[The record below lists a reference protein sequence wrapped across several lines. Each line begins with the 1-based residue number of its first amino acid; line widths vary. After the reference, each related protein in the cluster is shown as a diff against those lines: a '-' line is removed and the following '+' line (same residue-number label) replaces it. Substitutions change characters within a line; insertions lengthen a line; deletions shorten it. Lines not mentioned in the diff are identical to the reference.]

1 MNFSKKIIITLL
13 LCTILFTA
21 CDNAN
26 RQVEENINM
35 YTAVWDDVLNKGNL
49 DAIDA
54 NFTDDYTLTTT
65 AGTITGIEAAKAHY
79 GTYLTAVS
87 DIEFIVDDI
96 YGQGNTVIKQ
106 WTFKGKHTGDLFGI
120 PATGKSIALQGVS
133 IAQIVNG
140 KIASDTDFAD
150 DLGLMTTLGVIPTM
164 SAHNNMAII
173 QNVYENFAK
182 GDVAAIGAAM
192 DAKIEWNEAENFPYA
207 DGNPYIGFDAILE
220 GVFARVGGEWDKFQV
235 TKRKFSQMS
244 NDRILMEGRYTGKYK
259 KTGTPIDAQVAHV
272 WTLKDGLI
280 TNFQQYTDT
289 KQVAK
294 AVGK

>member
-1 MNFSKKIIITLL
+1 M
-13 LCTILFTA
+13 
-21 CDNAN
+21 
-26 RQVEENINM
+26 
-35 YTAVWDDVLNKGNL
+35 
-49 DAIDA
+49 
-54 NFTDDYTLTTT
+54 TTT

-120 PATGKSIALQGVS
+120 PATGKDISLQGVS
-133 IAQIVNG
+133 IAQIVDG

-164 SAHNNMAII
+164 GAHNNMAIV
-173 QNVYENFAK
+173 QKVYADFAK
-182 GDVAAIGAAM
+182 GDVPALGAAM
-192 DAKIEWNEAENFPYA
+192 DAKVAWNEAENFPYA
-207 DGNPYIGFDAILE
+207 DGNPYIGFDAIVE
-220 GVFARVGGEWDKFQV
+220 GVFARIGGEWDNWTV
-235 TKRKFSQMS
+235 SNPKFSQMS
-244 NDRILMEGRYTGKYK
+244 NDKILMEGRYTRKFK
-259 KTGTPIDAQVAHV
+259 KTGRSVDAQVAHV

-289 KQVAK
+289 KQVAD

>member
-1 MNFSKKIIITLL
+1 MKKIIITLL
-13 LCTILFTA
+13 FCTTLFTA

-26 RQVEENINM
+26 RQVKENINM

-54 NFTDDYTLTTT
+54 NFADDYVLTTT

-120 PATGKSIALQGVS
+120 PATGKNIALQGVS

-150 DLGLMTTLGVIPTM
+150 DLGLMTTLGVLPTM

-173 QNVYENFAK
+173 QNVYKNFSK
-182 GDVAAIGAAM
+182 GDVTAIGAAM
-192 DAKIEWNEAENFPYA
+192 DPAIEWNEAENFPYA

-220 GVFARVGGEWDKFQV
+220 GVFARVGGEWDKFEV

-259 KTGTPIDAQVAHV
+259 KTGAPIDAQVAHV

-280 TNFQQYTDT
+280 TKFQQYTDT
-289 KQVAK
+289 KQVAE

>member
-1 MNFSKKIIITLL
+1 MKKIIITLL
-13 LCTILFTA
+13 FCTTLFTA

-26 RQVEENINM
+26 RQVKENINM
-35 YTAVWDDVLNKGNL
+35 YTSVWDDVLNKGNL

-54 NFTDDYTLTTT
+54 NFADDYVLTTT

-120 PATGKSIALQGVS
+120 PATGKNIALQGVS

-150 DLGLMTTLGVIPTM
+150 DLGLMTTLGVLPTM

-173 QNVYENFAK
+173 QNVYKNFSK
-182 GDVAAIGAAM
+182 GDVTAIGAAM
-192 DAKIEWNEAENFPYA
+192 DPAIEWNEAENFPYA

-220 GVFARVGGEWDKFQV
+220 GVFGRVGGEWDKFEV

-280 TNFQQYTDT
+280 TKFQQYTDT
-289 KQVAK
+289 KQVAE

>member
-1 MNFSKKIIITLL
+1 MKKIIITLL
-13 LCTILFTA
+13 FCTMLFTA

-35 YTAVWDDVLNKGNL
+35 YTDVWDEVLNKGNL
-49 DAIDA
+49 EAIDA
-54 NFTDDYTLTTT
+54 NFADDYVLTTT
-65 AGTITGIEAAKAHY
+65 AGAITGIEAAKAHY

-106 WTFKGKHTGDLFGI
+106 WTFKGTHTGDLFGI
-120 PATGKSIALQGVS
+120 PATGKSISLQGVS
-133 IAQIVNG
+133 IAKIVDG

-173 QNVYENFAK
+173 QKVYADFAK
-182 GDVAAIGAAM
+182 GDVAAIGSVM
-192 DAKIEWNEAENFPYA
+192 DPAIEWNEAENFPYD

-235 TKRKFSQMS
+235 TKRKFSNMS

-259 KTGTPIDAQVAHV
+259 KTGAPIDAQAAHV

-289 KQVAK
+289 KQVAV

>member
-1 MNFSKKIIITLL
+1 MKKTLITLL
-13 LCTILFTA
+13 FCSIIFTA

-26 RQVEENINM
+26 QQVEENINM
-35 YTAVWDDVLNKGNL
+35 YTAVWDEVLNKGNL

-65 AGTITGIEAAKAHY
+65 AETITGIEAARAHY
-79 GTYLTAVS
+79 GTYLTAFS

-106 WTFKGKHTGDLFGI
+106 WTFKGTHTGDLFGI

-133 IAQIVNG
+133 IAQIENG

-150 DLGLMTTLGVIPTM
+150 DLGLMTTLGVLPTM

-173 QNVYENFAK
+173 QKVYADFAK
-182 GDVAAIGAAM
+182 GDVPALGAAM
-192 DAKIEWNEAENFPYA
+192 DPAIEWNEAENFPYA
-207 DGNPYIGFDAILE
+207 DGNPYIGFDAIVA
-220 GVFARVGGEWDKFQV
+220 GVFARIGGEWDNWTV
-235 TKRKFSQMS
+235 SNPKFSQMS

-259 KTGTPIDAQVAHV
+259 KTGKAIDAQVAHV
-272 WTLKDGLI
+272 WTLKDGKI

-289 KQVAK
+289 KQVAN